1 MKIGNYLENA
11 SITHPLDYYP
21 EHYERFI
28 SYSKRRSERKERLSG
43 ERNFIYSQGSF
54 DRVFK
59 WRGIETYKSVYDLAI
74 YTSILCDLK
83 PKTLIELGTGYGG
96 SSIWYYD
103 VLKVHGIDAKII
115 TFDIEK
121 PLKYF
126 PEIQY
131 EELDVSNIDGFD
143 FSVCEHPWLI
153 VEDCHFHLPQLLKTF
168 DNLITN
174 EDYIVI
180 EDNTLEKQ
188 SILDWFMRGKDRY
201 MIDTYYTDFY
211 GYNNCSFCDA
221 VLKIK

>member
-1 MKIGNYLENA
+1 MEIGTYLEN
-11 SITHPLDYYP
+11 SRITDGTK
-21 EHYERFI
+21 ERFS
-28 SYSKRRSERKERLSG
+28 SYSARIKERRVWPRQRLSDDF
-43 ERNFIYSQGSF
+43 NFIYSQGGHN
-54 DRVFK
+54 RVFK

-74 YTSILCDLK
+74 YSSLLCDLK

-103 VLKVHGIDAKII
+103 VLKSNGINTKII

-131 EELDVSNIDGFD
+131 ETFDVSNIDEYD
-143 FSVCEHPWLI
+143 FSNCEHPWLI
-153 VEDCHFHLPQLLKTF
+153 IEDCHLHLPHILKTF

-180 EDNTLEKQ
+180 EDNTLGKQ
-188 SILDWFMRGKDRY
+188 SILDWFMNGKDRY

-221 VLKIK
+221 VLKIG